1 VYIIVNCLNGA
12 AHCLQVFHTASGS
25 ERLQVAHDRHDTRD
39 HVTTIVSNGATNWT
53 NSITLRSD
61 AHLLRDEWSLA
72 ETTDVGLWG
81 DRWTIAAHHL
91 PDSENR
97 SAEAC
102 ERKEMAR
109 RHKRHGLWNGRQG
122 FVTKT
127 QLTEL
132 VSTMWNVTATCCDKR
147 TDVTTIKTSRNN

>member
-1 VYIIVNCLNGA
+1 MELPIVYMFPTLHRLLND
-12 AHCLQVFHTASGS
+12 CNSPTI
-25 ERLQVAHDRHDTRD
+25 DTT
-39 HVTTIVSNGATNWT
+39 HVTTSQQSYLTALPTEQTVSHYEVVLSCWETSEHWQRQL
-53 NSITLRSD
+53 TLVY
-61 AHLLRDEWSLA
+61 EG
-72 ETTDVGLWG
+72 TDGTLQ
-81 DRWTIAAHHL
+81 HL

-109 RHKRHGLWNGRQG
+109 RHKRHGFWNGRQG

-132 VSTMWNVTATCCDKR
+132 VSTMWNVTATCWDKR